1 MTSTTVDQ
9 DGLGAAEVT
18 APRRR
23 TRSID
28 RLSAVMVAVLA
39 LVVLVAVFANLIA
52 PHDPDQ
58 TDILNANGGVSAQHL
73 LGTDAVGRDIL
84 SRMLYAARLSLLGP
98 AIVVVAA
105 TLIGVALALWCAWSG
120 GAVDALVS
128 RVLDLLFATPSL
140 LLAILGVAVLG
151 PGIVAP
157 VIALTIAYIPWI
169 ARVARTTAL
178 EERNKPYV
186 EACELV
192 GMRGWLICLRHIA
205 PNMQSVIVAQ
215 VTITFGAVL
224 VDLAAI
230 SFLGLGV
237 QPPAAS
243 WGVMIA
249 NGEAALVAGHPLAA
263 LVPGLAI
270 VGVVAL
276 VNGLGSRRRASW

>member
-9 DGLGAAEVT
+9 DDLSTVGAPA
-18 APRRR
+18 RRGR
-23 TRSID
+23 VRSVD
-28 RLSAVMVAVLA
+28 PWSAVLVAVLA
-39 LVVLVAVFANLIA
+39 LVVLVAVFANLLA

-58 TDILNANGGVSAQHL
+58 TDILNANGGISAQHL
-73 LGTDAVGRDIL
+73 LGTDSVGRDIL

-105 TLIGVALALWCAWSG
+105 TVIGVTLALWCAWSG

-151 PGIVAP
+151 PGITAP

-192 GMRGWLICLRHIA
+192 GMRGWLICLRHVG

-243 WGVMIA
+243 WGDMIA
-249 NGEAALVAGHPLAA
+249 NGEAALVAGHPLAS
-263 LVPGLAI
+263 LVPGLTI
-270 VGVVAL
+270 VVIVAL
-276 VNGLGSRRRASW
+276 VNALGSRKRAAW